1 MGLWN
6 TLDQLKGCH
15 WVELS
20 HPLNDESPFWSG
32 IPEGSVELCKTVFD
46 YDNPMLR
53 CRIHTFKFPGQFGT
67 HIDFPNHFIEGAA
80 GPEAF
85 GIADHVL
92 PLVVIDIRDKVAENP
107 EYAITLA
114 DIEAWEAE
122 YGTIPEGTFV
132 ALCSGWGHRWPS
144 NDALNNFDEEGGEH
158 APGWSLPVVRFLIDE
173 RNVAAIGHET
183 FDTDASPEAVKE
195 DDLACERL
203 ILDSGRFQVEL
214 MDNLD
219 QLPATGAIIF
229 IAYPRV
235 EGATGLPVRAWAVFE

>member
-6 TLDQLKGCH
+6 TLADLKKLH
-15 WVELS
+15 WVDLT
-20 HPLNDESPFWSG
+20 HPLNNESPFWSG
-32 IPEGSVELCKTVFD
+32 IPKDSVELCKTVFD
-46 YDNPMLR
+46 YDNEMLC

-67 HIDFPNHFIEGAA
+67 HIDFPVHFVEGGA
-80 GPEAF
+80 GPEIF
-85 GIADHVL
+85 SVADHVL
-92 PLVVIDIRDKVAENP
+92 PLVVIDIRDKA
-107 EYAITLA
+107 AF
-114 DIEAWEAE
+114 EAAN
-122 YGTIPEGTFV
+122 GTIPAGSFV
-132 ALCSGWGHRWPS
+132 ALCTGWGHRWPS

-173 RNVAAIGHET
+173 RDVAAIGHET

-195 DDLACERL
+195 EDLACERA
-203 ILDSGRFQVEL
+203 ILAANRFQIEL

-229 IAYPRV
+229 IAYPRI